1 VIELAGITK
10 TYHTPE
16 RGYVDALRG
25 VDLFVRDGEMVS
37 ITGESGSGTSTL
49 MNILGCLDTP
59 SAGQYRLNDVDVGR
73 LSKRRL
79 TKLRGGTI
87 GFVFQSFDLVPA
99 ISVRRNVEIP
109 LMYSRPRVRR
119 ARAQRALERVGLA
132 AHGDDMP
139 VELFDAQRRKAL
151 IARALIN
158 EPAVL
163 LVEEPTGALDTAS
176 ATEVMAALTALN
188 EAGLT
193 VVVST
198 HSEEDARHA
207 HRIVRLADGVI
218 VGEKRTGRR
227 PPNLTVL

>member
-1 VIELAGITK
+1 VIELDGITK
-10 TYHTPE
+10 TYHTTE

-25 VDLFVRDGEMVS
+25 VDLLVPDGEMVT

-59 SAGQYRLNDVDVGR
+59 SAGHYRLNGVNVGR
-73 LSKRRL
+73 LPKRRL

-87 GFVFQSFDLVPA
+87 GFVFQSFDLVPT
-99 ISVRRNVEIP
+99 ISVRRNVELP

-132 AHGDDMP
+132 GHGDDMP

-158 EPAVL
+158 EPEVL
-163 LVEEPTGALDTAS
+163 LVDEPTGALDSAS
-176 ATEVMAALTALN
+176 AGEVMAALTALN
-188 EAGLT
+188 DAGLT

-198 HSEEDARHA
+198 HSEEDAGHA
-207 HRIVRLADGVI
+207 HRIVRLAGGVI

>member
-1 VIELAGITK
+1 
-10 TYHTPE
+10 
-16 RGYVDALRG
+16 
-25 VDLFVRDGEMVS
+25 
-37 ITGESGSGTSTL
+37 
-49 MNILGCLDTP
+49 
-59 SAGQYRLNDVDVGR
+59 
-73 LSKRRL
+73 
-79 TKLRGGTI
+79 
-87 GFVFQSFDLVPA
+87 
-99 ISVRRNVEIP
+99 
-109 LMYSRPRVRR
+109 
-119 ARAQRALERVGLA
+119 
-132 AHGDDMP
+132 MP

-163 LVEEPTGALDTAS
+163 LVDEPTGALDPAS
-176 ATEVMAALTALN
+176 CTEVMAALISLN

-218 VGEKRTGRR
+218 VGERRTARR